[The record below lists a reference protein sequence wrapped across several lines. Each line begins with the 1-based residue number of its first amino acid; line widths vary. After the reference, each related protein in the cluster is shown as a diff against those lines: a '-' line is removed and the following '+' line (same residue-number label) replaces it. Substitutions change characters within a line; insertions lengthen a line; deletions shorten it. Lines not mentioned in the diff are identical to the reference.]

1 MKIKNI
7 KSFIDFYKTMNVSV
21 SISQQSR
28 YESTKGNTIEKKKVI
43 EEVPLE
49 PNNKESA
56 LKQLY
61 KQIENSDCNLKDIA
75 TNLVFSDG
83 NKDSNI
89 MLIGEAPAADEDKL
103 GKPFVGQ
110 AGKLLDKMFENID
123 LIRSKNFYVTN
134 VVFWRPPGNRKP
146 NKNEINICL
155 PYTKSHIKI
164 INPKLIILLGNVA
177 AQSILNTDL
186 TIGLLRKKDLFYTD
200 KKNKLKIP
208 VKSMFHPAYL
218 LRNPIEKKKVWEDL
232 LKISDYILEKGI
244 I

>member
-28 YESTKGNTIEKKKVI
+28 YESTKNDTKEKKHYIDK
-43 EEVPLE
+43 VPLE

-61 KQIENSDCNLKDIA
+61 KQIETSDCNLKDIA

-89 MLIGEAPAADEDKL
+89 MLIGEAPDVDEDKL

-110 AGKLLDKMFENID
+110 AGKLLNKMFQNIG

-134 VVFWRPPGNRKP
+134 VVFWRPPGNRPP

-155 PYTKSHIKI
+155 PFTKLHIKI
-164 INPKLIILLGNVA
+164 INPKLIVLLGNVA
-177 AQSILNTDL
+177 AQSILNTDSS
-186 TIGLLRKKDLFYTD
+186 IGFLRKKDLFYTD
-200 KKNKLKIP
+200 EKNKLNIP
-208 VKSMFHPAYL
+208 VKSTFHPAYL

>member
-28 YESTKGNTIEKKKVI
+28 FESLKKNTKEKKQYI
-43 EEVPLE
+43 DEVSLE

-61 KQIENSDCNLKDIA
+61 KEIETSDCNLKDIA

-89 MLIGEAPAADEDKL
+89 MLIGEAPAEDEDKL

-110 AGKLLDKMFENID
+110 AGKLLDKMFRNID

-134 VVFWRPPGNRKP
+134 VVFWRPPGNRTP

-155 PYTKSHIKI
+155 PLTKSHIKI

-186 TIGLLRKKDLFYTD
+186 AMGF
-200 KKNKLKIP
+200 
-208 VKSMFHPAYL
+208 V
-218 LRNPIEKKKVWEDL
+218 KKKRSFL
-232 LKISDYILEKGI
+232 HR
-244 I
+244 